1 MTTSLGQRLCTLHQ
15 VTVVGVPACHF
26 CDDAH
31 TVLDRLAAL
40 DRIVLNTVDAESIEG
55 QHLLGTHRP
64 AMFPLV
70 LVDGEFLSAGRLS
83 RHRLANALDLAASEL

>member
-1 MTTSLGQRLCTLHQ
+1 MIPRVLLVTS
-15 VTVVGVPACHF
+15 PACHY

-31 TVLDRLAAL
+31 GALAAL
-40 DRIVLNTVDAESIEG
+40 DAAGQVELETLEADTAEAAAVIG
-55 QHLLGTHRP
+55 IHRP

-83 RHRLANALDLAASEL
+83 RGKLARALGVDRSVV